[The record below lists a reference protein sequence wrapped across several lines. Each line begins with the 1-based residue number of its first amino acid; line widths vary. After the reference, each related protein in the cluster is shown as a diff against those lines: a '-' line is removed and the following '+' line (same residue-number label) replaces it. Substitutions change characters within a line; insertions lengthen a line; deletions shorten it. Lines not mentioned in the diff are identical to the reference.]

1 MMGFFHLHSDEDNG
15 NDGNDGNDH
24 YDGDEKW

>member
-1 MMGFFHLHSDEDNG
+1 MGFFHLHSDEDNG